1 MEANENGLQN
11 PTAENVTP
19 RKGVVMRFSSWLG
32 IHVFNWW
39 MRLLILFLL
48 MVGVATVAVVS
59 IGFERPDYA
68 FLFVLVGMVLLLIML
83 GNIVF
88 CVVDLFRKHFEEG
101 FIGLVVTALL
111 MWMTIGV
118 NFVILMHVSDAE
130 SWEPENGFEKESEV
144 LEITEPLNTNGFL
157 YKDSDPEKISEDSLQ
172 N

>member
-1 MEANENGLQN
+1 MEANENSLQD

-19 RKGVVMRFSSWLG
+19 RKSGVMRFFSWLG

-48 MVGVATVAVVS
+48 MVGVAAVAIAS

-68 FLFVLVGMVLLLIML
+68 FLFVLVGMVLLLVML
-83 GNIVF
+83 GNIIF

-101 FIGLVVTALL
+101 LIGLVVTAVL
-111 MWMTIGV
+111 MWMTICV

-144 LEITEPLNTNGFL
+144 LEITEPLNTNVFL

>member
-1 MEANENGLQN
+1 
-11 PTAENVTP
+11 
-19 RKGVVMRFSSWLG
+19 
-32 IHVFNWW
+32 
-39 MRLLILFLL
+39 
-48 MVGVATVAVVS
+48 
-59 IGFERPDYA
+59 
-68 FLFVLVGMVLLLIML
+68 MVLLLIML

-157 YKDSDPEKISEDSLQ
+157 YKDSDLGKISEDSL
-172 N
+172 